1 MPMARCEADGGV
13 LRLHRADGDVDVEP
27 LLDRCV
33 IFWSDHRTP
42 HEVHPAAVAAVSKQ
56 GKKGGSKQGREE
68 ATGRSIVRYVERSTA
83 RLDDAHTYLTL
94 TFSPTY

>member
-1 MPMARCEADGGV
+1 MAMARCEADGGV

-42 HEVHPAAVAAVSKQ
+42 HEVRLAAVSKY
-56 GKKGGSKQGREE
+56 S
-68 ATGRSIVRYVERSTA
+68 
-83 RLDDAHTYLTL
+83 
-94 TFSPTY
+94 

>member
-1 MPMARCEADGGV
+1 MATSCELPMPMTRCEADGGV

-42 HEVHPAAVAAVSKQ
+42 HEVRLAAVSK
-56 GKKGGSKQGREE
+56 
-68 ATGRSIVRYVERSTA
+68 
-83 RLDDAHTYLTL
+83 
-94 TFSPTY
+94 